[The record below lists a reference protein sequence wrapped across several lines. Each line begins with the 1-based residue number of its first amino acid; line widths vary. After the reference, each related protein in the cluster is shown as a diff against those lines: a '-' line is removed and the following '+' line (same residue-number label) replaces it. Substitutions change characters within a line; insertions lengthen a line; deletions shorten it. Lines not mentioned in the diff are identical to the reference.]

1 MSFFGSSEHKFSPRI
16 PAIWKKS
23 IVIPLL
29 KPGKPP
35 QDWSSYRP
43 VSLLCPAVKILEASI
58 LPILQSHLTPEPHQH
73 GLRPLHSTTTALLEI
88 SSAVADGFNQKKPAD
103 RTVLATLAFDMVC
116 HRTLLEKL
124 SRTSLTRWLS
134 GYLTGRQARTL
145 FRGETSPAR
154 IVRTGVPQG
163 SVISPTLFN
172 SYVGSLPSR
181 GCQRGELRRRR
192 DALGQRA
199 EDQYHH
205 R

>member
-1 MSFFGSSEHKFSPRI
+1 MSCLSLVHLNTNSHHESPPFG
-16 PAIWKKS
+16 KKS

-43 VSLLCPAVKILEASI
+43 VSLLCPAVKILEACI
-58 LPILQSHLTPEPHQH
+58 LPILQFHLTPEPHQH

-124 SRTSLTRWLS
+124 SRTSLPLS
-134 GYLTGRQARTL
+134 LALR
-145 FRGETSPAR
+145 
-154 IVRTGVPQG
+154 VPDR
-163 SVISPTLFN
+163 P
-172 SYVGSLPSR
+172 PSTHPVPR
-181 GCQRGELRRRR
+181 
-192 DALGQRA
+192 
-199 EDQYHH
+199 
-205 R
+205 